1 MKKFILSIL
10 ILCSLSIFA
19 QDGTTLHFM
28 RLNPYSN
35 FSNPS
40 SFLQY
45 KGYIG
50 IPAISNINVAVTN
63 TGFHYNTLFG
73 TNTEGVVNTIKLNDF
88 VEKLSKN
95 GNYLNTNIALNIID
109 FGFRTKHLM
118 VSFSYRIRVDEYFNY
133 NKDLFALPVYGNL
146 KFVGEA
152 NAVKPNLNLCLNAY
166 QEFGIGFQ
174 AQVSPHVYI
183 GVRPKLLF
191 GIVNAKTQTAQAT
204 LYTDPSDYAMK
215 LNYQMDASLRS
226 IVPINISDNFNVEID
241 PQALLKDWKSAF
253 KNVGGAIDLG
263 ATYRINEH
271 WGVAASVLD
280 LGFVC
285 WNTGQH
291 IYGTIDSSSTRYNDG
306 SFLFNGLTMAD
317 IEKIKN
323 DPEGFKNEL
332 LGYFPLNHET
342 LNKSVTA
349 LSSRFLVEGYYNL
362 GKYHRFSALFQG
374 RIVNRQFIPSFTVA
388 WNGNFLNI
396 FDLCVNYTIAPH
408 SYTNLGVGIGF
419 NLGVFHIYAATDNLI
434 AICNSKSIQRSLL
447 NTNNANVQLGIVF
460 DWGKV
465 QESKIEKKQIFND
478 AQ

>member
-1 MKKFILSIL
+1 MKKFILFIL
-10 ILCSLSIFA
+10 IIAGLNVFA

-45 KGYIG
+45 KGYVG
-50 IPAISNINVAVTN
+50 VPGISNINIAATN

-73 TNTEGVVNTIKLNDF
+73 TNSEGPVTTIKLNDF
-88 VEKLSKN
+88 VDKLSTK
-95 GNYLNTNIALNIID
+95 GNYLNTNLALNIID

-118 VSFSYRIRVDEYFNY
+118 VSFSYRIRVDEFFSY
-133 NKDLFALPVYGNL
+133 NKDLFALPVHGNL
-146 KFVGEA
+146 KFVGEE
-152 NAVKPNLNLCLNAY
+152 NAAKPNFSFSLNAY

-191 GIVNAKTQTAQAT
+191 GFANAKTKTAQAS
-204 LYTDPSDYAMK
+204 LYTNPDDYAMK
-215 LNYQMDASLRS
+215 LNYQLDASIRS
-226 IVPINISDNFNVEID
+226 AIPINIGDDFNIDID
-241 PQALLKDWKSAF
+241 PQAFLKDFGKAF
-253 KNVGGAIDLG
+253 KNVGAAIDLG
-263 ATYRINEH
+263 ATYRINDH
-271 WGVAASVLD
+271 WGVSASVLD
-280 LGFVC
+280 LGFIC
-285 WNTGQH
+285 WNTGGQH
-291 IYGTIDSSSTRYNDG
+291 IYGAIDSSSTRYNDG

-317 IEKIKN
+317 IEKLQQ
-323 DPEGFKNEL
+323 DPEGFKKEL
-332 LGYFPLNHET
+332 LGYFPLRHET
-342 LNKSVTA
+342 LDKSTTS

-374 RIVNRQFIPSFTVA
+374 RIINRQFIPSFTVA

-408 SYTNLGVGIGF
+408 SYTNLGIGIGF

-447 NTNNANVQLGIVF
+447 NANNANVQLGIVF

-465 QESKIEKKQIFND
+465 QESKLEKSD
-478 AQ
+478 L